1 LTNNILSQADL
12 DKIDEKIKVLVQE
25 SVDFAE
31 VSPFPDKSEA
41 YKDVYVEENYPFIEE

>member
-1 LTNNILSQADL
+1 
-12 DKIDEKIKVLVQE
+12 VLVQE

-41 YKDVYVEENYPFIEE
+41 YKDVYVEEDYPFIEE